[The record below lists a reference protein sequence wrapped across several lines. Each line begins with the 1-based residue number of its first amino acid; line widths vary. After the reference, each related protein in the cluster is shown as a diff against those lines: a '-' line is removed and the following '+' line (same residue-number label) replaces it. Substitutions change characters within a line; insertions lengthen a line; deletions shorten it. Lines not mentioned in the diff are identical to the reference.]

1 MFLWRLG
8 VNALPTRENLR
19 SRLQI
24 DDPNCVFCKEEVE
37 TPCHLFLACPTSKS
51 LWFAAC
57 WGLKIEFLV
66 SNQPEDII

>member
-24 DDPNCVFCKEEVE
+24 DDPNCVFWKEEVE
-37 TPCHLFLACPTSKS
+37 TPCHLFLACPASKS

-57 WGLKIEFLV
+57 WGLETEFLV